1 MTGKVYG
8 HPETCGHVVT
18 ATQSGYLY
26 SVAMTLCGSPE
37 APSWCRGV
45 TYREYSIRSSPSA
58 SRDKIVGTSAVT
70 VVVDN
75 LKAETWVSTTL
86 PGETLGLH
94 WVQIYVSGRNGQIG
108 SIVAIDGASGQTR
121 WTYGSAILTPK
132 WSDGGPVVTF
142 SATKTFVF
150 VTGDDGSNGG
160 FIQALEDTMVAA
172 VPVWRLEY
180 CGTAFQSSHGNT
192 APSNSIPSHSKCKQF
207 SQLVASS
214 TDVGATLY
222 ATCKDGYVYAIATTG
237 AGAGTILWRY
247 KPPSGADPTKYIAP
261 SLSPDGQTLYYV
273 RDNVATNTYSSPA
286 VTHTSTIVVAINAAD
301 GVPLWLTPDI
311 HTESPCTDPG
321 FACDPNNT
329 PVYTPDVIIRPA
341 TVSPSGDRLYVV
353 LDAAGTLREISLKA
367 MDAASSCAEKA
378 AAKCGVGQ
386 GYTPGTSTTADD
398 ASCAACAAGS
408 WNNADD
414 TTGCA
419 AKTVLKCVPGQ
430 EYTEGTATAND
441 AACTNCA
448 AGEYSDTD
456 DTSACKPKTIQKCTS
471 GEGYIEG
478 ALDTDSSSCNAC
490 TGAKFSNADDAND
503 CQNHGNPNCPI
514 GQGLAAGTASV
525 DTSCAPCAS
534 GKYSTNTDSSACTD
548 NTCPGGTW
556 LSSAA
561 NQDQVCTPTCVA
573 GKYKSGGCQ
582 DCKPGQYSTSTD
594 SSTCSGIAC
603 ATGKYGPAASV
614 FALYATCGDCGVGS
628 YADQVGQTVCKP
640 HSTAKCGSG
649 QGYTAGSLTA
659 DNAVCSGCVAG
670 EYNSADD
677 STKCVAKSVLKCA
690 QGKEYTEGTT
700 AADDSACTNC
710 AAGSWN
716 NADDTTACA
725 AKTVLKCA
733 QGNGYTEGTT
743 AANDASC
750 APCSAGSWNNAD
762 DTTACAAKTVL
773 KCVQGQGY
781 TEGTTTAND
790 ASCAPCS
797 AGSWN
802 NADDTTVCAVKTVL
816 KCAKGTGFDE
826 GTTTAND
833 ASCTTC
839 SAGSWNNAYDT
850 SGCAVKTV
858 LKCAQGQGYTEGT
871 TTANDAS
878 CALCAAGSWNNADDK
893 TGCENCALGMYQ
905 TKMGQTSCVQNTC
918 AAGTRSAGTTSEV
931 QRCETCLAG
940 QYSSANGATTCDA
953 CGRGRYQTNTGQ
965 LACLPAICEA
975 FTSKLVASLAAKG
988 IETTCGASAKPFG
1001 ATCSLQCSTGYALKT
1016 KGDLTTASCE
1026 VTDPSKLPS
1035 WSLTDLACAEDS
1047 CPPWDAVEVQR
1058 TTGALHIDLAS
1069 LSSSSLSSSAIKSTD
1084 KFVIPGV
1091 IVPMVCLKGYNASG
1105 GFLCERGAWKL
1116 NDALCTPSK
1125 CMTGTT
1131 STFGV
1136 AGLELGLGAPG
1147 PDGAASGSTAD
1158 AKCKCNAYPLPQGY
1172 EAKGAVRCIRGEWL
1186 VGSALC
1192 APKLCTAK
1200 TTTSLGVYGLVI
1212 GLGQSAGGGTPSGET
1227 VRAACRTGFVAS
1239 GMVRCERGMWVAGSA
1254 RCVESGCGVTS
1265 TDLGVD
1271 GLLAGLGGTAGTA
1284 TAGTT
1289 VRAKCDTGFEAI
1301 GELKCTATGE
1311 WDASSASCGE
1321 APCGTAGDSAVRS
1334 GPGGI
1339 EGLLAVGG
1347 WGVGTASG
1355 SSIPTQCSN
1364 GYQALGVV
1372 TCRRGSWETDKAS
1385 CVQDNMCSRPI
1396 LGSAFD
1402 AAQCMDNGSPGISS
1416 CLISCASGYV
1426 SDAGGR
1432 TGVTAKCASSGK
1444 YEWTES
1450 LVCKAATCAAPDK
1463 SKLAPGVITNCPAG
1477 GSLGREIDEASIKAG
1492 LGGSSVGKKGTG
1504 TGATSCS
1511 FSCKEGFVVV
1521 GNGEATCVSVE
1532 GGGSGGSG
1540 AKGVAAAYSG
1550 YKMECDPLLCEPPES
1565 MPGASSALTSDC
1577 PTTGGAI
1584 GSFCQVRCKP
1594 GYVESP
1600 YFCTNTV
1607 LPVLTIGLPLTL
1619 FVALYKIYLF
1629 LPSTTR
1635 IHTHIH
1641 TLTHTSYKAVGSSDT
1656 TRCVYASSTGIADTT
1671 DNTRVQYEGHA
1682 LSCVVQLPEAVPS
1695 LVSVKFVSGGA
1706 AVQVDIATASVASTN
1721 AISGGGGS
1729 LTFPCDSV
1737 LSVVG
1742 GNGASW
1748 NSGDKESADGTEGT
1762 GDDCTWQSLTSIMV
1776 HVRRREE
1783 SPRETVLSCSS
1794 MCACMQCFKS
1804 CSVFDNR
1811 VDEHHNTTRH

>member
-26 SVAMTLCGSPE
+26 FVAMTLCGSPE

-180 CGTAFQSSHGNT
+180 CGTSFQSSFGNT
-192 APSNSIPSHSKCKQF
+192 APSNGIPSHSKCKKF

-419 AKTVLKCVPGQ
+419 AKTVLKCV
-430 EYTEGTATAND
+430 
-441 AACTNCA
+441 
-448 AGEYSDTD
+448 
-456 DTSACKPKTIQKCTS
+456 
-471 GEGYIEG
+471 
-478 ALDTDSSSCNAC
+478 
-490 TGAKFSNADDAND
+490 
-503 CQNHGNPNCPI
+503 
-514 GQGLAAGTASV
+514 
-525 DTSCAPCAS
+525 
-534 GKYSTNTDSSACTD
+534 
-548 NTCPGGTW
+548 
-556 LSSAA
+556 
-561 NQDQVCTPTCVA
+561 
-573 GKYKSGGCQ
+573 
-582 DCKPGQYSTSTD
+582 
-594 SSTCSGIAC
+594 
-603 ATGKYGPAASV
+603 
-614 FALYATCGDCGVGS
+614 
-628 YADQVGQTVCKP
+628 
-640 HSTAKCGSG
+640 
-649 QGYTAGSLTA
+649 
-659 DNAVCSGCVAG
+659 
-670 EYNSADD
+670 
-677 STKCVAKSVLKCA
+677 
-690 QGKEYTEGTT
+690 
-700 AADDSACTNC
+700 
-710 AAGSWN
+710 
-716 NADDTTACA
+716 
-725 AKTVLKCA
+725 
-733 QGNGYTEGTT
+733 
-743 AANDASC
+743 
-750 APCSAGSWNNAD
+750 
-762 DTTACAAKTVL
+762 
-773 KCVQGQGY
+773 QGQGY

-816 KCAKGTGFDE
+816 KCAKGMGFDE

-858 LKCAQGQGYTEGT
+858 LKCAQGKAYTEGT

-1432 TGVTAKCASSGK
+1432 PGVTAKCASSGK

-1463 SKLAPGVITNCPAG
+1463 SKLAPLAPGVITDCPAG
-1477 GSLGREIDEASIKAG
+1477 GSLGREFDEASIKAG
-1492 LGGSSVGKKGTG
+1492 LGGSSVGKTGTG

-1521 GNGEATCVSVE
+1521 GNGEATCVSE

-1706 AVQVDIATASVASTN
+1706 AVQVDIAAASVASTN
-1721 AISGGGGS
+1721 AISGGGGGS